1 MACDFVSGFEVG
13 AGRCFFDVAA
23 FDGAR
28 RVDVDRDQS
37 LGVVDHD
44 GAARWQG
51 DRASVCRFNLV
62 LDLETAEQ
70 RRFIAVAFDAGG
82 MLGHDVRHELLRLV
96 VDVVGI
102 DQDVADVVVEV
113 VADSADDQT
122 RLLVNQ
128 ESAFGAAGTVN
139 RAPEFEQVVQVPLQF
154 GRATSDACGA
164 GDDGHA
170 VGVFQLVHGFFEFC
184 AVVTFDATA
193 DATATGV
200 VGHEH
205 HITPR
210 QADESGERCAF
221 VAALFFLDL
230 HQHFD
235 AFFDDVLDARL
246 AHRHASGEILFGDFF
261 EGQKAVAVFAVVDKA
276 GFERGLDARHDCFVD
291 IAFALFAAFD
301 FDFVVEEFLS
311 VDDGQAAF
319 FCLGGVNEH
328 PFHGAYL
335 HIS

>member
-1 MACDFVSGFEVG
+1 M
-13 AGRCFFDVAA
+13 
-23 FDGAR
+23 
-28 RVDVDRDQS
+28 
-37 LGVVDHD
+37 
-44 GAARWQG
+44 
-51 DRASVCRFNLV
+51 

-128 ESAFGAAGTVN
+128 ERAFGAAGTVN

-154 GRATSDACGA
+154 GRAASDACGA
-164 GDDGHA
+164 GNDGHA

-221 VAALFFLDL
+221 VAAFFFLDL

-261 EGQKAVAVFAVVDKA
+261 EGQKAVAVFAVVDEA
-276 GFERGLDARHDCFVD
+276 GFERGLDACHDCFVD

-311 VDDGQAAF
+311 VDDCQAAF